1 MCKLCKNV
9 LLSLHWV
16 FFNDLA
22 ISLTEWPDDHKNLP
36 ELQHKQFW
44 PSNSNKCEKA
54 YKMGRK
60 NIVEKSMCT
69 CISGAK
75 NSKTFLFLHILA

>member
-22 ISLTEWPDDHKNLP
+22 ISLTEWPDHHKNLP

-44 PSNSNKCEKA
+44 PSNSNKREKA

-60 NIVEKSMCT
+60 NIVEKACAHAYLVQK
-69 CISGAK
+69 IQK
-75 NSKTFLFLHILA
+75 HFYFFIF